1 MATVNGTRKEPD
13 YTAERLVMIRA
24 QLQRRGLTDTRI
36 LQAMREVPRHAIV
49 PALL

>member
-24 QLQRRGLTDTRI
+24 QSRRRGDYLI
-36 LQAMREVPRHAIV
+36 SLHFFPESICFVKHA
-49 PALL
+49 AACE

>member
-24 QLQRRGLTDTRI
+24 QLQHRGITDTRV
-36 LQAMREVPRHAIV
+36 LQAMREIPRHAFV
-49 PALL
+49 PPE